1 MISRIRCFADG
12 SLETCLAREQG
23 GYASC
28 VCTVVS
34 TLKTFSRRNFDIGHR
49 IVCVLIVAQR
59 AKVEAYAP
67 RRRSVAC
74 GIPRIRDGLMADAM
88 RESNPRP
95 REPRPRVRT
104 DRVGKPTLGLAQRP
118 H

>member
-1 MISRIRCFADG
+1 MRRACVQYSQYTLNVRFSTPIR
-12 SLETCLAREQG
+12 
-23 GYASC
+23 
-28 VCTVVS
+28 
-34 TLKTFSRRNFDIGHR
+34 KFDIAL
-49 IVCVLIVAQR
+49 LIVAHAN

-104 DRVGKPTLGLAQRP
+104 DRAGKPTLGLAQRP